1 MYDSVIGDFAR
12 AELDW
17 ERDTFKVLLLTS
29 DYQPDQ
35 SGHATRADLGGFE
48 IEGSGSYQRGG
59 ASLTGRSVS
68 ERSGV
73 TRLQAGHV
81 EWANVTAEFR
91 FAVSRTAP
99 RPRIVWCR
107 MSISAAPRSSTTPVW
122 CSSTPTAALSSSW
135 PRPHN
140 TMSEGDTTWR

>member
-29 DYQPDQ
+29 DYRPDQ
-35 SGHATRADLGGFE
+35 SGHATRADVRSFE
-48 IEGSGSYQRGG
+48 IEGSGTYQRGG

-73 TRLQAGHV
+73 TRLEAGRV

-91 FAVSRTAP
+91 FAVVYQSNG
-99 RPRIVWCR
+99 
-107 MSISAAPRSSTTPVW
+107 SAAEDRLVSYVDFGRAQIVDNARVLFEYVDGGVVEFVAE
-122 CSSTPTAALSSSW
+122 AA
-135 PRPHN
+135 
-140 TMSEGDTTWR
+140 